1 MAAANSSLFTFHSS
15 LFFVPLQPFSTNKIL
30 QMENKKL
37 QAHGAILL
45 ANTIFGLGVPVTK
58 LLLNDWVSPMGYMAS
73 RSLGACILFW
83 IIAAFLPKEKVE
95 RRDLLTILFGGLLGF
110 VISQTLTAWA
120 LDYTSP
126 VYFSLIATLTP
137 VAVMLCAAL
146 TIGEK
151 ITPKKSFGVLL
162 GIAGAVLMVLMS
174 QSLGSGKNDLIGI
187 LLAILSVLTW
197 AIYLIIT
204 RNVASKY
211 SPVTQMKYVFLIS
224 AIVTVPIA
232 IPELPTNALFTSA
245 WSWTGILEMAFI
257 VICAT
262 ALGFFLIPFAM
273 KHLQATTVS
282 IYTNLQPVIAS
293 FVAILIGQDILTWD
307 KPVAAVLVLI
317 SAYIVTQVT
326 TKEDAN

>member
-1 MAAANSSLFTFHSS
+1 M
-15 LFFVPLQPFSTNKIL
+15 
-30 QMENKKL
+30 NKKL
-37 QAHGAILL
+37 QAHSAIFL

-58 LLLNDWVSPMGYMAS
+58 LLLDSWVTPMGYMAS

-95 RRDLLTILFGGLLGF
+95 KRDLITILFGGLLGF
-110 VISQTLTAWA
+110 VISQSLTAWA

-137 VAVMLCAAL
+137 IAVMLCAAL
-146 TIGEK
+146 TIGER
-151 ITPKKSFGVLL
+151 ITPKKSVGVLL

-174 QSLGSGKNDLIGI
+174 QSLGSGKNDLLGI
-187 LLAILSVLTW
+187 TLAILSVLTW

-204 RNVASKY
+204 RNVAEKY

-232 IPELPTNALFTSA
+232 LPELPLNALYTSA
-245 WSWTGILEMAFI
+245 WGWDGVAEMLFI
-257 VICAT
+257 VVCAT
-262 ALGFFLIPFAM
+262 ALGYFLIPFAM
-273 KHLQATTVS
+273 MYLQATTVS

-293 FVAILIGQDILTWD
+293 FVAILLGQDLLTWD
-307 KPVAAVLVLI
+307 KPVAGILVLL
-317 SAYIVTQVT
+317 SAYIVTQASSSE
-326 TKEDAN
+326 TKA

>member
-1 MAAANSSLFTFHSS
+1 M
-15 LFFVPLQPFSTNKIL
+15 
-30 QMENKKL
+30 NKKF
-37 QAHGAILL
+37 QAHSAIFL

-58 LLLNDWVSPMGYMAS
+58 LLLDEWVTPMGYMAS
-73 RSLGACILFW
+73 RSLGACLVFW
-83 IIAAFLPKEKVE
+83 LIAAFMPKEHVE
-95 RRDLLTILFGGLLGF
+95 RRDLVTILAGGLLGF

-151 ITPKKSFGVLL
+151 ITPMKSVGVLL

-187 LLAILSVLTW
+187 TLAILSVLTW

-232 IPELPTNALFTSA
+232 IPELPVNALYTSA
-245 WSWTGILEMAFI
+245 WGWDGVVEMLFI
-257 VICAT
+257 VLGAT

-273 KHLQATTVS
+273 KYLQATTVS

-293 FVAILIGQDILTWD
+293 FVAIMLGQDVLTWD
-307 KPVAAVLVLI
+307 KPVAGVLVLL
-317 SAYIVTQVT
+317 SAYIVTVVT
-326 TKEDAN
+326 ARDTKG